1 VNQNAVV
8 LVTGTRRGIGRQ
20 LAEHF
25 LKSGAAVEG
34 CSRQEPDWEAPGY
47 THHLVDVADEDQVRE
62 MLADIRKR
70 HGMLDV
76 TINNAAV
83 AAMNLSLLTPTS
95 SIDRIM
101 AINFRGTFLVS
112 RESAK
117 LMKKKAYGR
126 IVNFTSMAAHMQAPG
141 ETVYASSKA
150 AVETFTRLFAVEV
163 AGLGITCNALSPGIV
178 PTSLTK
184 GIPDSALDSLVEG
197 LPIKRF
203 GTAEDVINAV
213 EFLVSP
219 RSSYVTGQVLHLG
232 GVN

>member
-1 VNQNAVV
+1 VNEDSVV
-8 LVTGTRRGIGRQ
+8 LVTGTRRGIGKH

-25 LKSGAAVEG
+25 LEEGATVEG
-34 CSRQEPDWEAPGY
+34 CSREAPDWSADRY
-47 THHLVDVADEDQVRE
+47 THHAVDVADEDQVRA

-70 HGMLDV
+70 HGRLDV

-83 AAMNLSLLTPTS
+83 AAMNLSLLTPS
-95 SIDRIM
+95 SSLDRIM

-117 LMKKKAYGR
+117 LMKKKKYGR
-126 IVNFTSMAAHMQAPG
+126 IVNFTSMAAHMREPG

-163 AGLGITCNALSPGIV
+163 AGFGITCNALSPGIV

-184 GIPDSALDSLVEG
+184 GLPQSTMDSLVQG

-203 GTAEDVINAV
+203 GTPEDVIHAV
-213 EFLVSP
+213 DFMASP
-219 RSSYVTGQVLHLG
+219 HSSYITGQVLHLG
-232 GVN
+232 GVS